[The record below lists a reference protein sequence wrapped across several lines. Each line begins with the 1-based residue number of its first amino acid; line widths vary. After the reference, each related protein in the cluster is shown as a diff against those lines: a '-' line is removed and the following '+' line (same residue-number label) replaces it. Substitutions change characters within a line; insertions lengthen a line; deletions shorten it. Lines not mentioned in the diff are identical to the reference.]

1 MDQMESSG
9 KILITGAAGFVGAA
23 LCRHLS
29 AQGLPV
35 RAVVRRNGSL
45 LPAWAAA
52 DVDEIVTVSGQAG
65 IKEWI
70 ALLDGVESIVHLAA
84 RAHQNG
90 RGAFSDDD
98 FFRSNLD
105 MSVALARAAASTGV
119 RRLIFLSTVKVNGEG
134 SWHADWR
141 PYRAYDQP
149 RPEGPY
155 AVSKWRA
162 EQELERICGAGN
174 NIDLTVIRAPLVYGP
189 GVKSNFASLL
199 AWLGHGFPVV
209 VPRPANRRSLI
220 YLDNLIDLIEFS
232 LVREEMVGKIVLA
245 SDGEDYSL
253 AQIID
258 YLTQGSGRRPHI
270 LTLPS
275 AFIRMGAKMIRCE
288 AVGKKIFGSLRIDV
302 NSLKELGWNAPISGE
317 IGFDETAAWGRKTRR
332 LGKFYDAIP

>member
-1 MDQMESSG
+1 MYQIESFG

-35 RAVVRRNGSL
+35 RAVVRQGGSL
-45 LPAWAAA
+45 LPAWVAA

-65 IKEWI
+65 IKEWV

-84 RAHQNG
+84 KAHQNG
-90 RGAFSDDD
+90 RGALFDDN
-98 FFRSNLD
+98 FFLSNLD
-105 MSVALARAAASTGV
+105 MSVALAQAAASTGV
-119 RRLIFLSTVKVNGEG
+119 RRLLFLSTVKVNGEG
-134 SWHADWR
+134 SWRADR
-141 PYRAYDQP
+141 QPYRAYSQP

-162 EQELERICGAGN
+162 EQELERICGTEN
-174 NIDLTVIRAPLVYGP
+174 DIDLTIIRAPLVYGP

-199 AWLGHGFPVV
+199 AWLGRGFPVV
-209 VPRPANRRSLI
+209 VPWPANRRSLI

-232 LVREEMVGKIVLA
+232 LVSGETVGKTVLA

-258 YLTQGSGRRPHI
+258 FSTQGSGRRPHI

-302 NSLKELGWNAPISGE
+302 NSLKELGWKAPISGKS
-317 IGFDETAAWGRKTRR
+317 GLAETAAWGRKTRS
-332 LGKFYDAIP
+332 LGELDV